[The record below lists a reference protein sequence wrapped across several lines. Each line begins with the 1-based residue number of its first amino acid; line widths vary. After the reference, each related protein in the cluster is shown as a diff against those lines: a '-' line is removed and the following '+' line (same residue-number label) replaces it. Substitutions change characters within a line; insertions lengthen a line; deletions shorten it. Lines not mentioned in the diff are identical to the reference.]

1 VVIDIHTHIT
11 APEVIAQREA
21 YCQRDRW
28 FATLYGNPRAK
39 LATAEELIEALDRA
53 EVDRAVTFG
62 FAWADTGLCRA
73 ANDYT
78 IEAVRRYEGRLIG
91 FAVVNPLHAQEA
103 LRELE
108 RCVEAGLRGVGELMP
123 DGQGF
128 SLDDV
133 QLLAPLVE
141 FVTAYHLPILVHASE
156 PVGHQYPGKGTVTPK
171 TIYRFAQAFPEVT
184 LICAHW
190 GGGLPFYEL
199 MPEVREVL
207 SHVYYDTAASLF
219 LYEDRILPLL
229 TPLVPHKICFGSD
242 FPLIPPARYLR
253 RFRSLGLE
261 ARSLEAVL
269 GGNGACILGLSRKE
283 N

>member
-1 VVIDIHTHIT
+1 MIIDIHTHIT

-28 FATLYGNPRAK
+28 FAALYGDLRAR

-53 EVDRAVTFG
+53 GVAHAVTFG
-62 FAWADTGLCRA
+62 FAWADPGLCRM

-78 IEAVRRYEGRLIG
+78 IEAVQRYEGRLIG

-108 RCVEAGLRGVGELMP
+108 RCLEAGLRGVGELLP

-128 SLDDV
+128 SPDDV
-133 QLLAPLVE
+133 RLLAPLVE
-141 FVTAYHLPILVHASE
+141 FATAHHLPILMHTSE

-171 TIYRFAQAFPEVT
+171 AIYRFAQAFPEAT

-199 MPEVREVL
+199 MPEVRKAL
-207 SHVYYDTAASLF
+207 SHVYYDTAASPF

-229 TPLVPHKICFGSD
+229 TPIVPHKICFGSD
-242 FPLIPPARYLR
+242 FPLIPPVRYLR

-261 ARSLEAVL
+261 AGALEAVL
-269 GGNGACILGLSRKE
+269 GGNGARILGLSR
-283 N
+283 